1 MRVLLDTNVI
11 LDLLLDRAGFV
22 EEATA
27 IWDAGN
33 SGQIEIFIAAITPTT
48 IFYIAR
54 KKKGAD
60 VARQYIADIL
70 AATQIC
76 PLHQQVFLAAET
88 LQFNDY
94 EDAVQVASAL
104 FSRLDCI
111 VTRDQKDFKNSPL
124 PIYSPS
130 EFLAL
135 IR

>member
-11 LDLLLDRAGFV
+11 LDLLLDREGFA
-22 EEATA
+22 EEAVA

-33 SGQIEIFIAAITPTT
+33 NGQIEMFVAAITPTT
-48 IFYIAR
+48 IFYITR

-60 VARQYIADIL
+60 IARQYIADIL
-70 AATQIC
+70 ACTQIC

-94 EDAVQVASAL
+94 EDAVQMASAM

-124 PIYSPS
+124 PIYSPT

>member
-11 LDLLLDRAGFV
+11 LDLLLDREGFA
-22 EEATA
+22 EDATA

-33 SGQIEIFIAAITPTT
+33 NGQIEIFIAAITPTT
-48 IFYIAR
+48 IFYITR
-54 KKKGAD
+54 KKKGVD
-60 VARQYIADIL
+60 SARQYVTDIL

-124 PIYSPS
+124 PIYSPA
-130 EFLAL
+130 EFLTL
-135 IR
+135 IS